1 MRRSSSSGLG
11 GLRADPMSAASVL
24 AMLRKMTADQL
35 ARWICARQGCFSRHE
50 REALDAFQSEAQR
63 EVKP

>member
-1 MRRSSSSGLG
+1 
-11 GLRADPMSAASVL
+11 MSAAAIL
-24 AMLRKMTADQL
+24 IRLRKMTADQL

-50 REALDAFQSEAQR
+50 REAMDAFQAEAQR

>member
-1 MRRSSSSGLG
+1 
-11 GLRADPMSAASVL
+11 MSAASVL

>member
-11 GLRADPMSAASVL
+11 GLRASVL